1 MATINPV
8 SLVECLCSIVFSN
21 TCKTETDDIFPFSA
35 KLSQLKRKSAFSF
48 PEISQILFE
57 KAADYWKEAIR
68 LAPTN
73 YIEAQNWLKM
83 TGRNTGLA

>member
-1 MATINPV
+1 MRWCLYDGFFKDIAINNIAV
-8 SLVECLCSIVFSN
+8 IYHYRGEQALENGQS
-21 TCKTETDDIFPFSA
+21 
-35 KLSQLKRKSAFSF
+35 
-48 PEISQILFE
+48 EISQILFE

-83 TGRNTGLA
+83 TGRLSPL